1 MRETP
6 ESQRVPKKRKSL
18 WSKGFYRSQGRSQ
31 MKIR

>member
-18 WSKGFYRSQGRSQ
+18 WVTGLFTGLREEAR
-31 MKIR
+31 